1 MNDPVLQAI
10 DAQGR
15 AFEDFKSKI
24 NARFASI
31 EADEAK
37 ARRPFL
43 GGGGHSETAA
53 LTPDLK
59 AFNNYLRTGDKMELK
74 ALATGTNGGA
84 DGGFAVPKAIDSMIE
99 SVLFKQSPI
108 RRYANVVPITT
119 PDYHKLVNT
128 RGWASSWVGEL
139 DARPATATAKLV
151 DVVPPM
157 GELYANPQASQQML
171 DDVFFDAGQWI
182 SSEIGLTFGAAES
195 DAFLNGTGVNMPKG
209 LLTYPTAATA
219 DGTRAFGTFQYI
231 PTGAAS
237 SFATTNPLDVFQQT
251 IFSMRP
257 GYRQEAI
264 WMMNPSTLSLVAQFK
279 DSYGRY
285 LLQQSPVIG
294 QPATILGYPVVE
306 AEHMPVVAAGALAV
320 VFANFGRG
328 YLIAD
333 RVGTRVLVDPFS
345 NKPYTSFYCTRRLGG
360 AMINSETVKA
370 IKIAAS

>member
-1 MNDPVLQAI
+1 MSEIIKDAI
-10 DAQGR
+10 EAQSR
-15 AFEDFKSKI
+15 AFQEFKDRI
-24 NARFASI
+24 DARFAGL
-31 EADEAK
+31 EVAEAK
-37 ARRPFL
+37 SRRPSL
-43 GGGGHSETAA
+43 GGANYGEINTLA
-53 LTPDLK
+53 PDLK

-74 ALATGTNGGA
+74 ALAVGSSGGA

-108 RRYANVVPITT
+108 RRYANVVPINT

-128 RGWASSWVGEL
+128 RGWGSSWVGEV

-151 DVVPPM
+151 DIVPPM

-171 DDVFFDAGQWI
+171 DDVFFDAGNWI
-182 SSEIGLTFGAAES
+182 ADEIGLTFGAAES
-195 DAFLNGTGVNMPKG
+195 DAFLNGSGVNMPKG
-209 LLTYPTAATA
+209 LLTYPNNATA

-237 SFATTNPLDVFQQT
+237 TFATTNPLDVFQQT

-257 GYRQEAI
+257 GYRQDAV
-264 WMMNPSTLSLVAQFK
+264 WMMNPSTLSLVSQFK
-279 DSYGRY
+279 DGYGRY

-306 AEHMPVVAAGALAV
+306 AEHMPIVAAGALAV

-345 NKPYTSFYCTRRLGG
+345 SKPYVGYYCTRRLGG
-360 AMINSETVKA
+360 AMVNSETVKA